1 MLFEIDASNNIRI
14 ARGYDVTFPVEIK
27 KADGTEY
34 NMLNTDVLTFSV
46 RTSASSQTDLIK
58 ITSNNK
64 SISLPT
70 SATADMEPGTYLY
83 DITLNHKGWLETI
96 VTPKNFIVS
105 GNVVLL
111 INEYRK
117 LLTSEYRHSPKL
129 KEWLLWLLNDGTDY
143 ATFIHVFVNAFDLD
157 RAVGQQ
163 LDIIGRYVGVS
174 RMLNFQPSGGE
185 SPLLNDDTYRFLIRA
200 TIVKNTWKGNV
211 EDLYSA
217 WKILFSNI
225 PLFQIQDLQDM
236 TFNVVIGG
244 DFTTFETELIT
255 KGYIVP
261 KPEGVRIRLMTITP
275 LAGYPL
281 FSYDLDTLYYSG
293 YTANWAIPTP

>member
-1 MLFEIDASNNIRI
+1 MLFDIDASNNIRI

-27 KADGTEY
+27 KPDNTEY
-34 NMLNTDVLTFSV
+34 EMLSGDVLTFSV
-46 RTSASSQTDLIK
+46 RASASSQTDLIK

-70 SATADMEPGTYLY
+70 SATADMDPGSYLY
-83 DITLNHKGWLETI
+83 DITLNHNGWTETI
-96 VTPKNFIVS
+96 VTPKSFIVS
-105 GNVVLL
+105 GNVTLL
-111 INEYRK
+111 ISEYRR
-117 LLTSEYRHSPKL
+117 LLTSEYKNSPRL

-143 ATFIHVFVNAFDLD
+143 STFIQVFVSAFDLD
-157 RAVGQQ
+157 VAVGQQ

-174 RMLNFQPSGGE
+174 RLLNFQPSGGE
-185 SPLLNDDTYRFLIRA
+185 SPLLDDDTYRFLIKA
-200 TIVKNTWKGNV
+200 TVVKNTWKGNV
-211 EDLYSA
+211 EDLYAA
-217 WKILFSNI
+217 WRILFPEV
-225 PLFQIQDLQDM
+225 PLFQVQDLQDM
-236 TFNVVIGG
+236 TFNVVVGG
-244 DFTTFETELIT
+244 DFSSLKTELIAQ
-255 KGYIVP
+255 GYIVP